1 MHGAIP
7 ITVDQVSGV
16 ADGGFSDAFLRGELP
31 SKARSHVDVICCRNA
46 QQPAVRNISTVEIAV
61 IYMAQ
66 REGHRGAG
74 ERKVFFYNGQRR
86 GIVANISTAC
96 PENIL
101 FFIGVVAFNTG
112 GIAVANNDNCG
123 VRIVKP
129 SSICC
134 TAGLIGCYRKVAAG
148 ASVGIP
154 VLCSTGYIPTPVA
167 SDFVAMGN
175 DIIHGIIISRLAI
188 PGQVCKPTG
197 A

>member
-1 MHGAIP
+1 
-7 ITVDQVSGV
+7 
-16 ADGGFSDAFLRGELP
+16 
-31 SKARSHVDVICCRNA
+31 
-46 QQPAVRNISTVEIAV
+46 
-61 IYMAQ
+61 MAQ

-86 GIVANISTAC
+86 GIVADISTAC

-129 SSICC
+129 GSICC
-134 TAGLIGCYRKVAAG
+134 AAGLIGCYCKVAAG

-154 VLCSTGYIPTPVA
+154 VLCSTGYIPIPVA

-175 DIIHGIIISRLAI
+175 DIIHSTIISRFTV
-188 PGQVCKPTG
+188 PR
-197 A
+197 